1 MMPYIYIVLP
11 SYTVMALV
19 GGFFALGFI
28 FFRLGKYG
36 IVFSD
41 YLKLF
46 IICLICGYLG
56 SKILYALT
64 QIPWLISNFS
74 FMNLIMLI
82 PNSGFVF
89 YGGLFGVIAG
99 ILLFTRSE
107 PEKRV
112 RFFRMCVPAF
122 PLFHAFGRIGCF
134 LSGCCYGR
142 ELHSHVFVGPL
153 ELDRIPVQLI
163 ESLAEFIIFAILIII
178 DKKKENADLL
188 RIYLLTYA
196 TVRFFDEFLRG
207 DRIRG
212 IFLGISTSQW
222 ISLAIIVFYVVK
234 YIKQR
239 KNTIAAAA
247 A

>member
-89 YGGLFGVIAG
+89 YGGLFGVIFG
-99 ILLFTRSE
+99 ICLFSRNDLS
-107 PEKRV
+107 KRA
-112 RFFRMCVPAF
+112 RMFRMCVPAF

-134 LSGCCYGR
+134 LTGCCYGKS
-142 ELHSHVFVGPL
+142 LGGQISIGPIII
-153 ELDRIPVQLI
+153 DRIPVQLI
-163 ESLAEFIIFAILIII
+163 ESLAEFILFAVLIII
-178 DKKKENADLL
+178 DKKKENVDLL
-188 RIYLLTYA
+188 RIYLVTYA
-196 TVRFFDEFLRG
+196 IIRFSDEFLRG
-207 DRIRG
+207 DEIRG
-212 IFLGISTSQW
+212 VFLGISTSQW
-222 ISLAIIVFYVVK
+222 ISLAIIVFYVVR